1 MGLNPQ
7 AAEGAYRTPAIQ
19 HIRPHHRAIARM
31 IAIGVP
37 PKEAG
42 QAFNMTPGHMS
53 HILASPA
60 FQAIVKR
67 LEDYDDEE
75 AIDLRKQMEAM
86 KCRALEIL
94 DGDLEVEAETLPE
107 KKFRHKAAVDV
118 LDFTLGRKDN
128 KPPEAGNHLH
138 FHDHKELHQHIKQQS
153 TEDLAQNVLDM
164 VVEKE
169 MNP

>member
-60 FQAIVKR
+60 FQAIVKK
-67 LEDYDDEE
+67 LEDSADEE

-86 KCRALEIL
+86 KLRALEIL
-94 DGDLEVEAETLPE
+94 DEDLEVETETLTE
-107 KKFRHKAAVDV
+107 RKFRHRAAVDV
-118 LDFTLGRKDN
+118 LDFTMGKKDN
-128 KPPEAGNHLH
+128 KPAEAGNHLH
-138 FHDHKELHQHIKQQS
+138 FHDHKELHQHIRKQS
-153 TEDLAQNVLDM
+153 TEELAANVLDM
-164 VVEKE
+164 VVEKD
-169 MNP
+169 